1 MMDDKPDNIWIGPIG
16 PIPVGREDDPHRRPA
31 MAASRIAQAAIECE
45 DLVAVVLNNPDSLVR
60 LEAVPRLKARFP
72 DDPRAQEA
80 LTEAVADVDESV
92 RCAAISAIADLSL
105 PVAGDL
111 LAAALRDAEPD
122 VRFFAALGLQKLG
135 DARAPDD
142 PEAFAYHST

>member
-1 MMDDKPDNIWIGPIG
+1 
-16 PIPVGREDDPHRRPA
+16 
-31 MAASRIAQAAIECE
+31 
-45 DLVAVVLNNPDSLVR
+45 
-60 LEAVPRLKARFP
+60 
-72 DDPRAQEA
+72 

-111 LAAALRDAEPD
+111 LAAALGDAEPD

-142 PEAFAYHST
+142 PEAFAYRST